1 MLPTSTTSATKTIPS
16 YLYWQYQN
24 DPDIA
29 AFVTVYNQ
37 DTQSIVDWF
46 NSVNLPIYTQLS
58 GNLLD
63 WVGQG
68 VYGYPRPIIGS
79 SKVLEIKGQ
88 INSYPTT
95 VLPISSAYE
104 LLSQITY
111 TIPDGIYQ
119 RMLTWF
125 FYKGDGEIF
134 SIPWLKRRLYRFL
147 YGING
152 TDATGPFTPT
162 ISVTFTDSSI
172 DLPTCNIVITD
183 SPDSSGTYLEV
194 FINSGFAGLP
204 FRFNYVATIT

>member
-1 MLPTSTTSATKTIPS
+1 MLSTSPTSATKTIPS

-29 AFVTVYNQ
+29 AFVTAYNQ
-37 DTQSIVDWF
+37 DTQSIIDWF
-46 NSVNLPIYTQLS
+46 NSVNLPIYTHLS

-79 SKVLEIKGQ
+79 SQVIDIKGQ
-88 INSYPTT
+88 ISSFPTT
-95 VLPISSAYE
+95 VLPISSAYQ
-104 LLSQITY
+104 LVSQTSY

-147 YGING
+147 YGNNG
-152 TDATGPFTPT
+152 TDAVGPFTPT
-162 ISVTFTDSSI
+162 ISVTFTESTTA
-172 DLPTCNIVITD
+172 LPTCNIVITD
-183 SPDSSGTYLEV
+183 APDPVGMFLEI

>member
-37 DTQSIVDWF
+37 DTQSIVNWF

-104 LLSQITY
+104 LLSQTTY

-134 SIPWLKRRLYRFL
+134 SPRLAFCRKLGRY
-147 YGING
+147 
-152 TDATGPFTPT
+152 
-162 ISVTFTDSSI
+162 
-172 DLPTCNIVITD
+172 LPLIA
-183 SPDSSGTYLEV
+183 Y
-194 FINSGFAGLP
+194 
-204 FRFNYVATIT
+204 

>member
-79 SKVLEIKGQ
+79 SKVLDIKGQ
-88 INSYPTT
+88 INSYPTIQYLT
-95 VLPISSAYE
+95 TSIKECLLGFFTRAMAKSS
-104 LLSQITY
+104 L
-111 TIPDGIYQ
+111 
-119 RMLTWF
+119 
-125 FYKGDGEIF
+125 
-134 SIPWLKRRLYRFL
+134 FL
-147 YGING
+147 G
-152 TDATGPFTPT
+152 
-162 ISVTFTDSSI
+162 
-172 DLPTCNIVITD
+172 
-183 SPDSSGTYLEV
+183 
-194 FINSGFAGLP
+194 
-204 FRFNYVATIT
+204 